1 MRRTVPPDLGAAP
14 GLDAWGSTDMKQGAV
29 ILRIGAVQ
37 PLRVKGARTES
48 LRKEAAMPR
57 RFLMKLKLLTV
68 LALAAA
74 GIAFAEEA
82 ANDTKP
88 DTPEAGAPK
97 SEEAPQGA
105 AQSPA
110 PDISAPVP
118 EQSAAPAPEAPA
130 AVKSPEPVP
139 KSVLP
144 SAPRPV
150 IESGLAS
157 VYSSD
162 LEGRL
167 TASGAPYDSQQLTAA
182 HRTLPL
188 GSQIRV
194 TDVALGR
201 SVVVTVNDRWGGGP
215 GQVVNLSRR
224 AADELG
230 MRGSGQRKVD
240 IALETLGEGRRAPA
254 APGYAANAPQLLP
267 ERIEATS
274 TDSAARVR
282 SCQNEANILGLQD
295 MLREVH
301 VRNCLGR
308 KSRDGAAQTQV
319 KAKR

>member
-1 MRRTVPPDLGAAP
+1 
-14 GLDAWGSTDMKQGAV
+14 
-29 ILRIGAVQ
+29 
-37 PLRVKGARTES
+37 
-48 LRKEAAMPR
+48 
-57 RFLMKLKLLTV
+57 MKLKLLTV

-88 DTPEAGAPK
+88 ETPVAGAPK
-97 SEEAPQGA
+97 SEEPPQGA

-110 PDISAPVP
+110 PDIAAPVP

-130 AVKSPEPVP
+130 AVKSPEPAP
-139 KSVLP
+139 KPVLP

-240 IALETLGEGRRAPA
+240 ITLETLGEGRRAPA
-254 APGYAANAPQLLP
+254 APGYTAKAPQLLP